1 MRPSYGVGVE
11 LQLPVIWNLH
21 GTTSPGRLDVSRG
34 RLALISRDRAFSF
47 PLESVAAFVIER
59 GPARRLRGL
68 PVLSVR
74 LVGGETLLV
83 ASMGGPGS
91 LQDLAAVIG
100 GRQACDTGTRAA
112 TVVPL
117 PGADSISSVPP
128 TSARRS
134 RIPVSPSASGRIW
147 DSSKP
152 CPSSSIVAATPDP
165 R

>member
-1 MRPSYGVGVE
+1 MAVGGGRPTVFAVE

-34 RLALISRDRAFSF
+34 RLALTSRERAFSF
-47 PLESVAAFVIER
+47 PLRSVATFMIER

-74 LVGGETLLV
+74 LVGGETLTV

-100 GRQACDTGTRAA
+100 CRQAGDTGA
-112 TVVPL
+112 
-117 PGADSISSVPP
+117 
-128 TSARRS
+128 
-134 RIPVSPSASGRIW
+134 
-147 DSSKP
+147 
-152 CPSSSIVAATPDP
+152 
-165 R
+165 